1 MLGELAI
8 ALGDLT
14 ARHGEGVDLGRA
26 QVLRGHQKVE
36 SLIDPV
42 RREQPAE
49 PTVESQDHAVFA

>member
-14 ARHGEGVDLGRA
+14 ACHDEGLGLGRG
-26 QVLRGHQKVE
+26 QILRGNQKVE
-36 SLIDPV
+36 SLIDSV

-49 PTVESQDHAVFA
+49 PAVESRDHTVFP